1 MKDGRVHNG
10 QASAKQKLPGGSGC
24 KLVLTQR
31 WWYRQ
36 VTVGGL
42 QRIFRRGC
50 RGLQQGLE
58 RGSSRAYKE
67 NIVVVTQGFQYGMQE
82 VLVEVGGGAG
92 GGVGV
97 QQGSQGGL
105 AGLTKGFQ

>member
-24 KLVLTQR
+24 KLVLTR
-31 WWYRQ
+31 WWWYRQ

-97 QQGSQGGL
+97 QQGSQGV
-105 AGLTKGFQ
+105 